1 MGHAGERP
9 LTTAGGKNIRGVGG
23 LGGGGIPPEAEEN
36 FIILHLLPG
45 DFLYSGH
52 KSDTL
57 EGVVQEYQYIPSKVK
72 PANFHVNFL
81 QHCYIHP
88 CIFAPSLT
96 PGHC

>member
-1 MGHAGERP
+1 MGDKGSRKAFWY
-9 LTTAGGKNIRGVGG
+9 LLQVINILKGG
-23 LGGGGIPPEAEEN
+23 LGGIPPEAEEN

-45 DFLYSGH
+45 DFLYSGQ

-57 EGVVQEYQYIPSKVK
+57 EGVVQEYQYIPSNVK

-88 CIFAPSLT
+88 CIFSPSLT